1 LPPPSFR
8 KFRDKQTEKESA
20 QTRNNI
26 NSSENNNNNKSSLLI
41 SNNYRNI
48 KDTRS
53 HSGQSRRDIFVR
65 RTEAAAPKSGG
76 PVNAGPGNGGS
87 GNGVPGNGVPGNG
100 GDSGAPQKKSVGNL
114 FRSTGQL
121 LLHPKRMTQSM
132 FCRKISQRNIS
143 LPFLQTLV

>member
-1 LPPPSFR
+1 MPPPSFR

-65 RTEAAAPKSGG
+65 RTEAATPKCSD
-76 PVNAGPGNGGS
+76 PVNNGPGNGGS
-87 GNGVPGNGVPGNG
+87 GNG
-100 GDSGAPQKKSVGNL
+100 GDSGAPQKTSVGNL